1 MASNKSSTTKGKNWG
16 DLGGGGHMKGF
27 SGTGAQKP
35 GGSSQQGTGSKRGIE
50 PKAGGNVGF
59 YSASGNKSYAGTQT
73 PGGSS
78 ANPSGGNSKFAAG
91 GSGKMFGNRG
101 SQRRSP
107 GMSGQ

>member
-1 MASNKSSTTKGKNWG
+1 MAGKKWG
-16 DLGGGGHMKGF
+16 TLGGSGHMKGF
-27 SGTGAQKP
+27 TGTGAQKP

-50 PKAGGNVGF
+50 PKPGGTVGF

>member
-16 DLGGGGHMKGF
+16 ELGGSGSMKSF
-27 SGTGAQKP
+27 TGTGAQKP

-59 YSASGNKSYAGTQT
+59 YSTSGNKAYAGTQT
-73 PGGSS
+73 PGQSS
-78 ANPSGGNSKFAAG
+78 ANPSGGNSKFASG